1 MPLRSSTFPVES
13 SLRMLKGWHSRG
25 MVRDGVR
32 LGGCEDDVALA
43 VSTDDRL
50 GAADGAQEGGFD
62 GGRLEADHE
71 HREGKS
77 SAHGPILP
85 PLAGHASVEGDV
97 SGRAGRWRG

>member
-13 SLRMLKGWHSRG
+13 SLRMLKGWHSCR

-71 HREGKS
+71 HREGKCRHM
-77 SAHGPILP
+77 ALFCHRLRGT
-85 PLAGHASVEGDV
+85 LASKET
-97 SGRAGRWRG
+97 